1 MRLNTLTS
9 FCGFV
14 ILIAAL
20 YCPILRP
27 FHLFNM
33 DAFGANRPYGMVLRL
48 IGVVGILG
56 TVLNQFKLTRFVAWF
71 SLVLVVLFFIGA
83 FLKVHTSFSF
93 IPFRSIDAFLTRQIK
108 FKWGWYLIF
117 AGPLLAVAGV
127 LFERKRNFI
136 PPSSENSQT
145 KA

>member
-14 ILIAAL
+14 LLIAAL
-20 YCPILRP
+20 YCPLLRP
-27 FHLFNM
+27 FHIFNM
-33 DAFGANRPYGMVLRL
+33 DAFGANKPYAMVLL
-48 IGVVGILG
+48 LVGVVGILG
-56 TVLNQFKLTRFVAWF
+56 TVLNQAKLTKFVAWF
-71 SLVLVVLFFIGA
+71 SLALVMLFYIGA

-127 LFERKRNFI
+127 LFERKPNFI
-136 PPSSENSQT
+136 APPTQNEQT

>member
-1 MRLNTLTS
+1 
-9 FCGFV
+9 
-14 ILIAAL
+14 
-20 YCPILRP
+20 
-27 FHLFNM
+27 M
-33 DAFGANRPYGMVLRL
+33 DAFGANRPYGMVLLL

-83 FLKVHTSFSF
+83 FLKVNTSFSF

>member
-14 ILIAAL
+14 LLIAAL
-20 YCPILRP
+20 YCPLLRP
-27 FHLFNM
+27 FHIFNM
-33 DAFGANRPYGMVLRL
+33 DAFSANKPYAMVLLL
-48 IGVVGILG
+48 IGVVGILS
-56 TVLNQFKLTRFVAWF
+56 TVFNQIKLTRFTAWF
-71 SLVLVVLFFIGA
+71 SLVLVVLFYIGA

-93 IPFRSIDAFLTRQIK
+93 IPFRSIDAFLARQIK

-117 AGPLLAVAGV
+117 AGPLLAVTGV

-136 PPSSENSQT
+136 SPLAENSQT

>member
-14 ILIAAL
+14 LLIAAL

-27 FHLFNM
+27 FHIFNM
-33 DAFGANRPYGMVLRL
+33 DAFAANKPYAMVLL
-48 IGVVGILG
+48 LVGVVGILG
-56 TVLNQFKLTRFVAWF
+56 TVFNQIKLTRFVAWF
-71 SLVLVVLFFIGA
+71 SMALVVLFYIGA

-117 AGPLLAVAGV
+117 AGPLLAVTGV
-127 LFERKRNFI
+127 LFERKRNFNYI
-136 PPSSENSQT
+136 QEDPAKT
-145 KA
+145 KL